1 MEKKPFNKRRLKY
14 GSLATVITVG
24 FLAALVLVNVIVSL
38 LLERFPLD
46 IDLTPDKRF
55 ALTEDS
61 AAYIRDLSRD
71 VSITVLAAE
80 SR

>member
-38 LLERFPLD
+38 LLEIGR
-46 IDLTPDKRF
+46 
-55 ALTEDS
+55 AH
-61 AAYIRDLSRD
+61 
-71 VSITVLAAE
+71 V
-80 SR
+80 